1 MSSMNCHTAGLRVA
15 GLRCSGQYRCFALF
29 AKSTS
34 ANMQSAV
41 LTPAPMANT
50 NAVTPP
56 PPANAMSAFIGMMFW
71 IATLIAQNL
80 IIFAGIV
87 IIAVAIILYARKRRI
102 DQRLGGI

>member
-1 MSSMNCHTAGLRVA
+1 
-15 GLRCSGQYRCFALF
+15 
-29 AKSTS
+29 
-34 ANMQSAV
+34 MQSAV